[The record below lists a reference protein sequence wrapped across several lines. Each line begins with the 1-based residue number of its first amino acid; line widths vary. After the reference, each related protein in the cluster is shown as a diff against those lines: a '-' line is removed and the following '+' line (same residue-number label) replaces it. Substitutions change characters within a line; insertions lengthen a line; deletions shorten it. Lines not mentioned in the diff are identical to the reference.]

1 MALLGKLLGGLFGKG
16 DATASDDGTYYYVR
30 CQKCGEKIR
39 VRVARWD
46 LCEDFEG
53 DGDAVSGYTSNKDVV
68 GQKCF
73 RTIHIS
79 LKFDRSR
86 REVSRSCSG
95 GDFITREEFE
105 AADESDVSAK
115 S

>member
-16 DATASDDGTYYYVR
+16 QSETSDGGMYYYVR
-30 CQKCGEKIR
+30 CKKCGEKIR
-39 VRVARWD
+39 VRIARWD

-53 DGDAVSGYTSNKDVV
+53 EGDAVSGYTCSKDVV

-73 RTIHIS
+73 RTIHLS
-79 LKFDRSR
+79 LKFDRNR

-95 GDFITREEFE
+95 GEFITREELE
-105 AADESDVSAK
+105 TAAP
-115 S
+115 